1 MDYVIVPLIGGSE
14 CVMDTFRDAEKAG
27 ISPLNII
34 RVASAWLVVRRS
46 GALVPSG
53 MRHPFSMAVYITP
66 RDIRA
71 ALHDTRNSAFF
82 PLEATIA
89 SPQFQHFIHTHNLHD
104 NDGVLLARGALPF
117 D

>member
-1 MDYVIVPLIGGSE
+1 MDA
-14 CVMDTFRDAEKAG
+14 FRDTEKAS

-34 RVASAWLVVRRS
+34 RVASAWLVVRRL

-53 MRHPFSMAVYITP
+53 MRHPFSVAVYITP

-71 ALHDTRNSAFF
+71 ALYDTSNSAFF
-82 PLEATIA
+82 PPEVTIA
-89 SPQFQHFIHTHNLHD
+89 SPQFQHFIRAHNLHD